1 MERPITFSIKVVN
14 INQRHEKES
23 MHGFC
28 SSLQL
33 EMRPKWVPDE
43 ARISPKWG
51 QDGRRMRPKWMKNEA
66 RMDGE
71 WGPNGLRMRPE
82 WMRNEMEE
90 GSGWIPAWMDW
101 WIESYRGRIGEGLRP
116 DWRGIEAWMTS
127 DRIWYRQFVV
137 GPERWIPDVT
147 ALPAATRQ
155 TPSDVRRSAAKRRRT
170 TTNVHVERGGIMAK
184 HQVGITSLI
193 VHNNVI

>member
-1 MERPITFSIKVVN
+1 
-14 INQRHEKES
+14 
-23 MHGFC
+23 
-28 SSLQL
+28 
-33 EMRPKWVPDE
+33 MRPEWVPNE

-147 ALPAATRQ
+147 YSVSYPGALLLMYLNTEEDAFWALSVLM
-155 TPSDVRRSAAKRRRT
+155 SDRT
-170 TTNVHVERGGIMAK
+170 HAMHGFFIPGKNNWLRNHY
-184 HQVGITSLI
+184 TSGSQI
-193 VHNNVI
+193 CHFQWSV